1 MNEKIKPAKFF
12 NNANKTIEAYHRVL
26 QPLCKE
32 SNIPPLAL
40 DILLYVANNPE
51 NATAKEICKFRGFKP
66 GIVSVYVEKMAGEGL
81 LERKNDNADR
91 RKSVLS
97 VTEKALPIVA
107 RGQELQKK
115 FGERLLRGLTDG
127 DIAAMRKAFSVI
139 ESNVEFVLKYGL
151 EE

>member
-32 SNIPPLAL
+32 SNILPLAM

-81 LERKNDNADR
+81 LERKSDSADR

-107 RGQELQKK
+107 RGQEMQKK

-139 ESNVEFVLKYGL
+139 ECNVESVLKHGL

>member
-81 LERKNDNADR
+81 LERKSDSADR

-107 RGQELQKK
+107 RGQEMQKK

-139 ESNVEFVLKYGL
+139 ECNVESVLKHGL

>member
-1 MNEKIKPAKFF
+1 MNEKIKLAKFF

-81 LERKNDNADR
+81 LERKSDSADR

-107 RGQELQKK
+107 RGQEMQKK

-139 ESNVEFVLKYGL
+139 ECNVESVLKHGL

>member
-81 LERKNDNADR
+81 LERKSDSADR

-107 RGQELQKK
+107 RGQEMQKK

-127 DIAAMRKAFSVI
+127 DIAVMRKAFSVI
-139 ESNVEFVLKYGL
+139 ECNVESVLKHGL

>member
-66 GIVSVYVEKMAGEGL
+66 GIVSLYVEKMAGEGL
-81 LERKNDNADR
+81 LERKSDSADR

-107 RGQELQKK
+107 RGQEMQKK

-139 ESNVEFVLKYGL
+139 ECNVESVLKHGL

>member
-40 DILLYVANNPE
+40 DIMLYVANNPE

-81 LERKNDNADR
+81 LERKSDSADR

-107 RGQELQKK
+107 RGQEMQKK

-139 ESNVEFVLKYGL
+139 ECNVESVLKHGL

>member
-1 MNEKIKPAKFF
+1 MDEKVKPAKFF

-81 LERKNDNADR
+81 LERKSDSADR

-107 RGQELQKK
+107 RGQEMQKK

-139 ESNVEFVLKYGL
+139 ECNVESVLKHGL

>member
-66 GIVSVYVEKMAGEGL
+66 GIVSVYVEKMAGDGL
-81 LERKNDNADR
+81 LERKSDSADR

-107 RGQELQKK
+107 RGQEMQKK

-139 ESNVEFVLKYGL
+139 ECNVESVLKHGL

>member
-81 LERKNDNADR
+81 LERKSDSADR

-107 RGQELQKK
+107 RGQEMQKK
-115 FGERLLRGLTDG
+115 FGERLLRGLTEG

-139 ESNVEFVLKYGL
+139 ACNVESVLKHGL

>member
-32 SNIPPLAL
+32 SNMPPLAL

-81 LERKNDNADR
+81 LERKSDSADR

-107 RGQELQKK
+107 RGQEMQKK

-139 ESNVEFVLKYGL
+139 ECNVESVLKHGL

>member
-51 NATAKEICKFRGFKP
+51 NATAKEMCKFRGFKP

-81 LERKNDNADR
+81 LERKSDSADR

-107 RGQELQKK
+107 RGQEMQKK

-139 ESNVEFVLKYGL
+139 ECNVESVLKHGL

>member
-81 LERKNDNADR
+81 LERKSDSADR

-107 RGQELQKK
+107 RGQEMQKK
-115 FGERLLRGLTDG
+115 FGERLLRRLTDG

-139 ESNVEFVLKYGL
+139 ECNVESVLKHGL

>member
-1 MNEKIKPAKFF
+1 MEEKIKPAKFF
-12 NNANKTIEAYHRVL
+12 NNANKTVEAYHRVL

-32 SNIPPLAL
+32 SNIPPIAL

-51 NATAKEICKFRGFKP
+51 NATAKEICKYRGVKP

-81 LERKNDNADR
+81 LERKSDSSDR
-91 RKSVLS
+91 RKIVLS
-97 VTEKALPIVA
+97 VTEKALPTVR

-115 FGERLLRGLTDG
+115 FGERLLRGLTDE
-127 DIAAMRKAFSVI
+127 DVAAMRKAFFAI
-139 ESNVEFVLKYGL
+139 ETNVEAILKSGL